1 MPQDQKRSLEEAESF
16 LEGVKVLLLDIE
28 GTITPINFVKD
39 TLFPYVTENLE
50 SFLTTRYEEE
60 ETKND
65 IEALRS
71 LAVKDKEGGAE
82 VTEIPSGDN
91 KEEVVKAVCANV
103 KAQMDAD
110 RKSTELK
117 QLQGHV
123 WREGYKQKKIAG
135 ELFED
140 VNPVLQQLKDE
151 EFRLYIFS
159 SGSVEAQKLLV
170 QNSSEGDL
178 TELFSGYFDTTTG
191 PKTEADSYKKIKAE
205 IDSAGELQSDEIL
218 FLTDDPAEA
227 AAACEAGLQAV
238 IVDRSIE
245 QEGGIEL
252 DEEVRKNFPVID
264 NLNELFGE
272 EDEDDEEFAQMKR
285 QHLAAGNGEFDDEDD
300 EEGLE
305 GEEEDEEVGEDVD
318 EDEEGE
324 DEEEEEP

>member
-1 MPQDQKRSLEEAESF
+1 MPQQQKRSLEEAESF

-39 TLFPYVTENLE
+39 ALFPYITENLE
-50 SFLTTRYEEE
+50 SYLTTRFDEE
-60 ETKND
+60 ETKTD
-65 IEALRS
+65 IDALRS
-71 LAVKDKEGGAE
+71 LAAKDKEGGE
-82 VTEIPSGDN
+82 SVTEIPAATDDN
-91 KEEVVKAVCANV
+91 KTDIIKAVIANV
-103 KAQMDAD
+103 TAQMEAD

-117 QLQGHV
+117 QLQGHM
-123 WREGYKQKKIAG
+123 WREAYKQKKVTA

-140 VNPVLQQLKDE
+140 VNPVLQQLHDE

-159 SGSVEAQKLLV
+159 SGSIESQKLLV
-170 QNSSEGDL
+170 QYSSEGDIR
-178 TELFSGYFDTTTG
+178 ELFSGYFDTTTG
-191 PKTEADSYKKIKAE
+191 PKTDAESYKKIKAE
-205 IDSAGELQSDEIL
+205 IDTDGDLQPDEIL

-285 QHLAAGNGEFDDEDD
+285 QHMAGNGEFDEEEGDEDD
-300 EEGLE
+300 LDPE
-305 GEEEDEEVGEDVD
+305 EDVD
-318 EDEEGE
+318 EDEEAGEEE

>member
-1 MPQDQKRSLEEAESF
+1 MPQQQKRSLEEAESF

-39 TLFPYVTENLE
+39 ALFPYVTENLE
-50 SFLTTRYEEE
+50 SYITTRYEED
-60 ETKND
+60 ETKAD
-65 IEALRS
+65 IEALRC
-71 LAVKDKEGGAE
+71 LAAKDKEGGAT
-82 VTEIPSGDN
+82 VTEIPASADDN
-91 KEEVVKAVCANV
+91 KDSVIKAVIANV
-103 KAQMDAD
+103 KEQMDAD

-117 QLQGHV
+117 QLQGHM
-123 WREGYKQKKIAG
+123 WRDAYKQKKVTG

-140 VNPVLQQLKDE
+140 VNPVLQQLHDE

-159 SGSVEAQKLLV
+159 SGSVESQKLLI
-170 QNSSEGDL
+170 QHSSEGDIS
-178 TELFSGYFDTTTG
+178 ELFSGYFDTTTG
-191 PKTEADSYKKIKAE
+191 PKTESESYRKIKTE
-205 IDSAGELQSDEIL
+205 IDTDGDLQPDEIL

-238 IVDRSIE
+238 IVDRSVE

-264 NLNELFGE
+264 NLNDLFGE

-285 QHLAAGNGEFDDEDD
+285 QHLAGNGEFD
-300 EEGLE
+300 EEGE
-305 GEEEDEEVGEDVD
+305 GDDDLDPEEDVD
-318 EDEEGE
+318 EDEEAGEEE